1 MKNLNPILFVFFFII
16 TIVVGAKALTPSILF
31 LLFFAFYIGFPV
43 YLFSSKLKRQKND
56 LAEMGITKY
65 FKLGRYHSGLTLDR
79 KLLVNNNILLKKSI
93 IFVGQLENNLVL
105 FCQNIGDNPFV
116 LPDNSIHVIEKINY
130 ENLKVSFLEKY
141 SGSVFLGKLHC
152 ISFIWKDDLDK
163 DHEVNIHVSKQEK
176 EKLAD
181 LFQKVFKIEI
191 KS

>member
-1 MKNLNPILFVFFFII
+1 MKNLNPIVFVFFFIM
-16 TIVVGAKALTPSILF
+16 TIILGAKVLPSSILF
-31 LLFFAFYIGFPV
+31 LLFFSFYIGFPV

-65 FKLGRYHSGLTLDR
+65 FKLGRYHSGLTLDQ
-79 KLLVNNNILLKKSI
+79 KFLVNRNILLKKSI

-105 FCQNIGDNPFV
+105 FCQNIGENPFV
-116 LPDNSIHVIEKINY
+116 LPDNSIHVIEKINC
-130 ENLKVSFLEKY
+130 EGLKVSFLEKD
-141 SGSVFLGKLHC
+141 GVSVFLGKLHC
-152 ISFIWKDDLDK
+152 ISFLWKDNLDK
-163 DHEVNIHVSKQEK
+163 ECEVNIHVSKQEK